1 MYVSCTLKLLSFHLQ
16 ICLPQTNLLVCPTKF
31 HFLGPRGP
39 HVDYKAF
46 DFPIS
51 FLPPATI
58 FPSLLTKYFPF
69 PNIFLL
75 FLFHSSSPPHKIFS
89 CPLETLLKRVR
100 KHRKLWYGEI
110 KVKIEIRRY
119 WWIKEEIS
127 SGLDYVWISCL
138 TILLE
143 WRPPRCCGSSS
154 LWMRMENNCECES
167 WLSLLYKWLTDSE

>member
-39 HVDYKAF
+39 YIDYRAF

-89 CPLETLLKRVR
+89 CPLETPLKRVR
-100 KHRKLWYGEI
+100 MPLISFVSIVCICNYLTYSSARLNWPTSN
-110 KVKIEIRRY
+110 
-119 WWIKEEIS
+119 KEAL
-127 SGLDYVWISCL
+127 GLGGDPGPASRSPTTRSTMRWKSN
-138 TILLE
+138 
-143 WRPPRCCGSSS
+143 S
-154 LWMRMENNCECES
+154 LFYHLRLN
-167 WLSLLYKWLTDSE
+167 T